1 MEGNGEGHGAREPA
15 RGITHA
21 CYLTPKRYRYPC
33 VLRNA
38 RLSIRALSAF
48 AIVRVAYV
56 LPGRPCRRLLEKNR
70 ISNFSLAD
78 CFKSLYS
85 DTELR

>member
-48 AIVRVAYV
+48 AIVRVASFRAV
-56 LPGRPCRRLLEKNR
+56 LAAGCWKKIEFQIFLSRTVSSPCIQIQN
-70 ISNFSLAD
+70 
-78 CFKSLYS
+78 
-85 DTELR
+85 